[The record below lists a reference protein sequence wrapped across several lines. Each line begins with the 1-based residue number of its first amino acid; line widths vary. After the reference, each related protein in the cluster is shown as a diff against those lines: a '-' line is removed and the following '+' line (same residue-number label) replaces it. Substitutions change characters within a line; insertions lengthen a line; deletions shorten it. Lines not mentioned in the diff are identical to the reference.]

1 MGTAQS
7 LGKGV
12 VLLVLALLAWV
23 VYEYVGFLAG
33 RALMGIVPR
42 VYIGLIL
49 SAVVG
54 ALAAGALIGYPL
66 AVLFRS
72 RAWLAGLAIAVPFML
87 LRLNGILL
95 VADEG
100 QLEVM
105 ATIELFLYPIA
116 TTLAAA
122 FFWTRHQRE
131 ARA

>member
-1 MGTAQS
+1 MAITQS
-7 LGKGV
+7 LAKGL

-33 RALMGIVPR
+33 RALMGLVPR
-42 VYIGLIL
+42 IYMGLVL
-49 SAVVG
+49 SAMAG
-54 ALAAGALIGYPL
+54 ALAAGALVGYPL

-100 QLEVM
+100 QIEVM

-116 TTLAAA
+116 ITLAAA
-122 FFWTRHQRE
+122 FFWTRHERE
-131 ARA
+131 AQA